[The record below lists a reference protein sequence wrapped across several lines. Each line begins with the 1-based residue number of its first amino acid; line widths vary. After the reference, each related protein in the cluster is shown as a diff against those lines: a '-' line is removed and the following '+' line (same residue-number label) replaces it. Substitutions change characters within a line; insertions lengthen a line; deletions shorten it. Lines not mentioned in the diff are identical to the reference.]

1 MGILTWI
8 FVDGHFA
15 TLLNFTPTPLMVVLI
30 ALVVAV
36 GFGLAT
42 DYEVFLVSRM
52 VEARERGMST
62 AEAIRIGT
70 ATTGRL
76 ITAAA
81 LVLAVVAGSF
91 VFSDLVMMKYL
102 AFGLMAALLLD
113 ATVVRMFLVPSVM
126 KLLGDDCWWAP
137 RWMKRLQN
145 RIGLGE
151 IDLPDERKR
160 PTLGGRA
167 VRPPVTASAV
177 AAQAPRPPHDPTHP
191 GAPEPPRPTRAAPG
205 TRPEPRPA
213 QELPTATATEVPS
226 GAATGRMPTA
236 VPAQHDAA
244 ELGTACA
251 SATRR
256 PRTGPDAYRFRR
268 TIPVRQQRRPGRA
281 HRRSARHAA
290 GDRRHRGGHR
300 KAERPRPGRQGALAS
315 PGRRWRVSAG
325 PAPPRGTA
333 VGLSATTDS
342 LGDGLGVFFG
352 VVLGIFFG
360 VVPDVVFGL
369 SGFAWTMA
377 APLRLLPASPPRLP
391 DPWPAAPASRC

>member
-1 MGILTWI
+1 MLVVLIGTTMLLMFLAFGSVVLPIKAAVMSALTLGSTMGILTWI

-15 TLLNFTPTPLMVVLI
+15 KRLNFTPTPLMVVII

-36 GFGLAT
+36 GYGLAT

-52 VEARERGMST
+52 VEARARGMST

-137 RWMKRLQN
+137 RWARRLQN

-160 PTLGGRA
+160 PSVERA
-167 VRPPVTASAV
+167 S
-177 AAQAPRPPHDPTHP
+177 
-191 GAPEPPRPTRAAPG
+191 RAA
-205 TRPEPRPA
+205 
-213 QELPTATATEVPS
+213 S
-226 GAATGRMPTA
+226 G
-236 VPAQHDAA
+236 Q
-244 ELGTACA
+244 
-251 SATRR
+251 
-256 PRTGPDAYRFRR
+256 
-268 TIPVRQQRRPGRA
+268 
-281 HRRSARHAA
+281 
-290 GDRRHRGGHR
+290 GG
-300 KAERPRPGRQGALAS
+300 Q
-315 PGRRWRVSAG
+315 PGRRDRVRRTTPPI
-325 PAPPRGTA
+325 PAPWRRARP
-333 VGLSATTDS
+333 S
-342 LGDGLGVFFG
+342 F
-352 VVLGIFFG
+352 
-360 VVPDVVFGL
+360 
-369 SGFAWTMA
+369 
-377 APLRLLPASPPRLP
+377 PP
-391 DPWPAAPASRC
+391 APAPHG

>member
-1 MGILTWI
+1 MVLPIKAAVMSALTLGSTMGILTWI

-15 TLLNFTPTPLMVVLI
+15 KWLNFTPTPLMVVII

-36 GFGLAT
+36 GYGLAT

-81 LVLAVVAGSF
+81 MVLAVVAASF

-137 RWMKRLQN
+137 RWARRLQN

-160 PTLGGRA
+160 PSVNGRPT
-167 VRPPVTASAV
+167 RPPVAAASLVGGPA
-177 AAQAPRPPHDPTHP
+177 RLPHDPTHP
-191 GAPEPPRPTRAAPG
+191 GAPPEPSR
-205 TRPEPRPA
+205 PRPA
-213 QELPTATATEVPS
+213 SQPELRPAKELPSGVNTTRIQSKPSQPTEAKTS
-226 GAATGRMPTA
+226 RLS
-236 VPAQHDAA
+236 VPANPVNTNAA
-244 ELGTACA
+244 PDNRAA
-251 SATRR
+251 SGREGPADQRGPGQSGPPTR
-256 PRTGPDAYRFRR
+256 P
-268 TIPVRQQRRPGRA
+268 
-281 HRRSARHAA
+281 S
-290 GDRRHRGGHR
+290 
-300 KAERPRPGRQGALAS
+300 S
-315 PGRRWRVSAG
+315 
-325 PAPPRGTA
+325 PAPPPPAPAPSAGQTKAMPVPTNRENNNDPADPTAALPVMRPDADDSDAATEKLDARAQSDNGDNSRPRRRGGG
-333 VGLSATTDS
+333 GLSAQD
-342 LGDGLGVFFG
+342 L
-352 VVLGIFFG
+352 
-360 VVPDVVFGL
+360 
-369 SGFAWTMA
+369 
-377 APLRLLPASPPRLP
+377 LRREGRL
-391 DPWPAAPASRC
+391 